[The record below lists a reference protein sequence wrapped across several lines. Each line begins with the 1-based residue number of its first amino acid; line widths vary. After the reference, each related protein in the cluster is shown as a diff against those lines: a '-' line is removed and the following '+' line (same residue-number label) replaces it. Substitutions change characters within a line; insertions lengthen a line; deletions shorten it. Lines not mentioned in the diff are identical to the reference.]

1 LLPSRAASQRLPERI
16 IEHAVKGMLPKGR
29 LGRRIRLHLKVYK
42 GTEHPHDAQQP
53 TDITKA
59 ISAKPRNAAA
69 TLRSQ

>member
-1 LLPSRAASQRLPERI
+1 
-16 IEHAVKGMLPKGR
+16 MLPKGR